1 MKIQSLSYLL
11 IETTDLQEWADYA
24 KDVVGLMK
32 NDSLSDEQNLF
43 LRMDEKS
50 FRFHIKTGSSKKYL
64 AAGFSLSDKAA
75 FDNAKSE
82 LDKAKVDYE
91 DLGHEIAKLRVL
103 RNALVFMILQ
113 VIDLNCPTGAKM
125 HLNRL
130 HQRKILKVSLQRAW
144 ALVMLFLPHQI

>member
-91 DLGHEIAKLRVL
+91 DLGHEIAKLRCVDECIGL
-103 RNALVFMILQ
+103 HDPA
-113 VIDLNCPTGAKM
+113 G
-125 HLNRL
+125 NRL
-130 HQRKILKVSLQRAW
+130 ELSYGSKDASEPFASTQDIKGFITKGLGPL
-144 ALVMLFLPHQI
+144 